1 MRRFLLTFLA
11 RFLGLASR
19 SLQLLRQT
27 YPTLAIDGST
37 EVRIEGDIILGRN
50 VVISQRA
57 KLLVPFGASLIVG
70 DETYIGRDVEL
81 ASGTLLQIGQQV
93 SLQDRCVIVG
103 DVTIGSY
110 SLFSLNVLISSGR
123 HYHHY
128 RPHML
133 IRDQDEAVLIT
144 ESGRKAHSRP
154 VRIGEDCWLGVNTVV
169 MPGVCI
175 GRGAV
180 VGANSVVNS
189 DIAPYTVVAGSPA
202 KLIGKR
208 LDFCPPTHISWDTPA
223 HMPYFYMGF
232 DLAKRQREAYIAVG
246 GLVARQSFELWL
258 EHIGSSLTLRVKSV
272 DSGMSNLSQG
282 ACHWVISGEAWSE
295 VELPHLQPGPIR
307 FDLQGSPIAVA
318 SAWTR

>member
-1 MRRFLLTFLA
+1 
-11 RFLGLASR
+11 
-19 SLQLLRQT
+19 
-27 YPTLAIDGST
+27 
-37 EVRIEGDIILGRN
+37 
-50 VVISQRA
+50 
-57 KLLVPFGASLIVG
+57 VPFGASLIVG

-110 SLFSLNVLISSGR
+110 SLFSLNILISSGR
-123 HYHHY
+123 HYHRY

-133 IRDQDEAVLIT
+133 IRDQDEAVLST

-208 LDFCPPTHISWDTPA
+208 LDFCPPAHISWDTPA

-272 DSGMSNLSQG
+272 GSGISNLSQG

-295 VELPHLQPGPIR
+295 VELHHLQPGPIR